1 MNKKIIDQISQ
12 ISKDLRLPA
21 FGKHMQVAIAEGLKQ
36 QASYE
41 QVILSILTW
50 EMEERD
56 VNREKVRLRNA
67 SFPQLKYL
75 QDLDRDELPDDGKS
89 KLPSLETLEF
99 IKEGSNIILG
109 GSPGTGK
116 SHIAIGL
123 GIKACMAGH
132 SVMFTQVAKLL
143 TQIRESHS
151 TRTLRNLESK
161 FEKYDLVICDELG
174 YISFDKQG
182 SEMLFNHLSLRSGIK
197 STIITSNQSFDKW
210 QDTFGKDTV
219 LTAALLDRLTHKA
232 YLVNM
237 NGKSYRMKETKKMI
251 DSKKAAKPQQRS
263 EILLS

>member
-1 MNKKIIDQISQ
+1 MNKKIIEQINQLSM
-12 ISKDLRLPA
+12 DLKLPA
-21 FGKHMQVAIAEGLKQ
+21 FRKDLQAVITEAIKQ
-36 QASYE
+36 NASHE
-41 QVILSILTW
+41 QLILTLLTN
-50 EMEERD
+50 ELQQRMI
-56 VNREKVRLRNA
+56 NREKARLRSA

-75 QDLDRDELPDDGKS
+75 QDLDRAELPEDGRAR
-89 KLPSLETLEF
+89 LPELETLEF
-99 IKEGSNIILG
+99 IKEGRNIILG

-123 GIKACMAGH
+123 GIKACMQGY
-132 SVMFTQVAKLL
+132 SVMFTQVSKLL
-143 TQIRESHS
+143 TQIRECHS
-151 TRTLRNLESK
+151 ARTLRILESR

-182 SEMLFNHLSLRSGIK
+182 AEMLFNHLSLRSGIK

-210 QDTFGKDTV
+210 QNIFGKDTV

-251 DSKKAAKPQQRS
+251 KPGSGAKLQHA
-263 EILLS
+263 